1 MIRVEV
7 DGKKVLTHLRVASKA
22 TPDVTS
28 KRLYAVLLDL
38 AAESAK
44 QAPIESGDLRDNCTA
59 QIDGNTIYTGQVPTG
74 GTPAP
79 GTKLQGRVGY
89 SLPYAI
95 RQHEDLTLRH
105 DRTDGHLRVVRHR
118 NPDGTVHA
126 TVTSYNL
133 VAGGNAKYLEGPY
146 RGKKH
151 QYIQYLK
158 GIGVES
164 IQRKG

>member
-7 DGKKVLTHLRVASKA
+7 DGKKVLTHLRAASKA

-74 GTPAP
+74 GTPTP
-79 GTKLQGRVGY
+79 GTKLQGRGGY
-89 SLPYAI
+89 SHP
-95 RQHEDLTLRH
+95 
-105 DRTDGHLRVVRHR
+105 
-118 NPDGTVHA
+118 A
-126 TVTSYNL
+126 TRGSYP
-133 VAGGNAKYLEGPY
+133 APRPHGRAPTGGPA
-146 RGKKH
+146 
-151 QYIQYLK
+151 
-158 GIGVES
+158 S
-164 IQRKG
+164 

>member
-44 QAPIESGDLRDNCTA
+44 QAPIESGDLRNNCTA
-59 QIDGNTIYTGQVPTG
+59 QIDGNTIYTGRVPTG

-79 GTKLQGRVGY
+79 GAKLQGRVGY

-105 DRTDGHLRVVRHR
+105 DRTDGYRR
-118 NPDGTVHA
+118 PDGT
-126 TVTSYNL
+126 TYNL

-146 RGKKH
+146 RAKKR

-158 GIGVES
+158 GIGAES

>member
-44 QAPIESGDLRDNCTA
+44 HAPIESGDLRNNCTA
-59 QIDGNTIYTGQVPTG
+59 QIDGSTIYTEQAPTG
-74 GTPAP
+74 AAPAP
-79 GTKLQGRVGY
+79 GTKLQGTVGY
-89 SLPYAI
+89 SLRYAI

-105 DRTDGHLRVVRHR
+105 DRTDGYRR
-118 NPDGTVHA
+118 PDGT
-126 TVTSYNL
+126 TYNL
-133 VAGGNAKYLEGPY
+133 VAGGNAKFLEGPY
-146 RGKKH
+146 RAKKR

-158 GIGVES
+158 GIGAES